1 MILKPRQEQECV
13 KRGTH
18 TTRNCQNWA
27 IQILPLKKFL
37 SKIPYSGG
45 KLSSLLFLSWK
56 TSHLIL

>member
-1 MILKPRQEQECV
+1 MILKPRQEQERV

-37 SKIPYSGG
+37 SKIPYSG
-45 KLSSLLFLSWK
+45 
-56 TSHLIL
+56 